1 MSAFPVSEDIIKMER
16 VGMENR
22 EIGLLEHFFSSA
34 GQRQQENA
42 KKLLHLAAERLVR
55 AGAKEVEYHGEGSM
69 LTFQVRLR
77 RETQEY
83 TSVGYRLWVMPGAEQ
98 YQLQQAALWGRDQQT
113 AGVLRWYVRHRNEE
127 LPRGIFYRQDPV
139 LLEGRIGIRSGWETD
154 LVRRVGDM
162 NRVMEE
168 DYKILEPLGRGV
180 VPESVRNCIREEYSG
195 YEREMSHDVTV

>member
-1 MSAFPVSEDIIKMER
+1 MVYWNIF
-16 VGMENR
+16 
-22 EIGLLEHFFSSA
+22 LSA

-77 RETQEY
+77 REMQEY

-139 LLEGRIGIRSGWETD
+139 LAGGQDRDTQRMGDGSGAAGRRYEP
-154 LVRRVGDM
+154 GD
-162 NRVMEE
+162 
-168 DYKILEPLGRGV
+168 GRGL
-180 VPESVRNCIREEYSG
+180 
-195 YEREMSHDVTV
+195 